1 MGVSGLNPPAPSGP
15 EIILASA
22 SPRRADLLRQIGL
35 PFSIQPSTLDE
46 DGPSALAPGET
57 PERRASC
64 LALAKAWEVAAHF
77 RRGLVVGA
85 DTMVVCGEDI
95 LGKPRDDEEA
105 RAFLLRLAGGTHRVV
120 TGVAVVDAE
129 TKRAEATVQVTT
141 VRMRPFGAEEAAAY
155 VATGESRDKAGA
167 YAIQGHGS
175 LLVEAIQGDYFT
187 VVGLPLVTLAGLLGR
202 FGLDVWKAAH
212 P

>member
-1 MGVSGLNPPAPSGP
+1 MRAASREPRAEGP

-35 PFSIQPSTLDE
+35 AFSIQPSTLDE
-46 DGPSALAPGET
+46 DGPSVLAPGET
-57 PERRASC
+57 PERRAAC
-64 LALAKAWEVAAHF
+64 LALAKAREVVARL

-95 LGKPRDDEEA
+95 LGKPRDDDEA
-105 RAFLLRLAGGTHRVV
+105 RAFLLKLAGRTHRVV

-129 TKRAEATVQVTT
+129 TKQAEVAVQVTT
-141 VRMRPFGAEEAAAY
+141 VRMRPFGPGEVAAY
-155 VATGESRDKAGA
+155 IATGEPRDKAGA

-175 LLVEAIQGDYFT
+175 LLVEAIEGDYFT
-187 VVGLPLVTLAGLLGR
+187 VVGLPLTVLAGLLGR
-202 FGLDVWKAAH
+202 FGLDVWKAAC

>member
-1 MGVSGLNPPAPSGP
+1 MGAPSPNSPATSGP

-46 DGPSALAPGET
+46 DGPSVLAPGET
-57 PERRASC
+57 PEGRASC
-64 LALAKAWEVAAHF
+64 LALAKAWEVVAGL

-85 DTMVVCGEDI
+85 DTMVICGQDI
-95 LGKPRDDEEA
+95 LGKPRNDEEA
-105 RAFLLRLAGGTHRVV
+105 VAFLLRLAGRTHRVV

-129 TKRAEATVQVTT
+129 SKRAEVAAQVTI
-141 VRMRPFGAEEAAAY
+141 VRMRPFDPVEAAAY
-155 VATGESRDKAGA
+155 VATGEPRDKAGA

-202 FGLDVWKAAH
+202 FGLDVWKAAR